1 MTSILKVDTIQDADG
16 NNIINESSNTITIGA
31 SGDTT
36 NIVGTLQNNGSAVG
50 GTNTPY
56 FFGRLASNLDLSR
69 NVLTKVTGMTGDE
82 LDSATAFDGTTFT
95 VPSGQGGKYFIGSQV
110 WIDFADE
117 GYDGES
123 LEAKIR
129 INGGSYKLNGQNT
142 VGGSG
147 NQDMYRNIVTIHGI
161 LDLSASDYL
170 ELYVTAYDGDGGGG
184 GTLFTTTN
192 FFGYKIIE

>member
-1 MTSILKVDTIQDADG
+1 MSKLETNQVDPATG
-16 NNIINESSNTITIGA
+16 TTLTLGT
-31 SGDTT
+31 SGDTISIPSGVT
-36 NIVGTLQNNGSAVG
+36 IANSGTATGFG

>member
-56 FFGRLASNLDLSR
+56 FFGRLASTVDLSR

-161 LDLSASDYL
+161 LNLSASDYL